1 VPQASQPNDAAATT
15 RAIAAGDEAAF
26 AAFYAAWFAPTLAM
40 AKAACRRDEAFC
52 LDVVQDVMLAVCRR
66 LPALRDERAL
76 RAWMAKATCRAAVDR
91 GRAEARRRRR
101 EHEVAAAGRS
111 VGEAADVLLD
121 AEQRAWLA
129 TAMGELPL
137 VEQKLLAA
145 RFEDGDSVTAAGAAF
160 GLSPDASH
168 GRLRRV
174 LSRLRERAREW
185 WHGR

>member
-1 VPQASQPNDAAATT
+1 MTQASQPTDAAATT

-26 AAFYAAWFAPTLAM
+26 AAFYAVWFAPTLAM
-40 AKAACRRDEAFC
+40 AKAASRRDESFC

-76 RAWMAKATCRAAVDR
+76 RAWMAKATCRSVVDR
-91 GRAEARRRRR
+91 GRAESRRRRR
-101 EHEVAAAGRS
+101 EHEVAATS
-111 VGEAADVLLD
+111 EVGEAIDVVLD

-129 TAMGELPL
+129 TALGELPL
-137 VEQKLLAA
+137 VEQKLLSA
-145 RFEDGDSVTAAGAAF
+145 RFEPGGSVTAAGAAL
-160 GLSPDASH
+160 GLSPDAAH

-185 WHGR
+185 WHGH